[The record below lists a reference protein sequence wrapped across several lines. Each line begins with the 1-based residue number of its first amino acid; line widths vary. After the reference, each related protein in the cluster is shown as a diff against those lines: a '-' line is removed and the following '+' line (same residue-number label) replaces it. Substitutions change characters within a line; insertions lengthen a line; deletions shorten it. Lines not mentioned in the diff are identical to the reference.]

1 MNTFEIILDELKKSG
16 HKYVTN
22 QYGFGMGVAE
32 FKTVYADE
40 DAYVLDIERQDN
52 LTLITTEV
60 GTFKTF

>member
-1 MNTFEIILDELKKSG
+1 MNTFEFILDELNQSG
-16 HKYVTN
+16 HTYVTN
-22 QYGFGMGVAE
+22 PIGFGMSVEE

-52 LTLITTEV
+52 LTIIKTEI